1 MDIFKLL
8 NNDSN
13 GLNEEEKDFA
23 DKFNSDLREKII
35 YELVEYEIKEF
46 TRCLKEDNETFK
58 ENIENIFINGKK
70 GYKDMPT
77 KTLIDIYLS
86 KLNEGDFI
94 NLIESISGR

>member
-13 GLNEEEKDFA
+13 GLSEDEKAFA
-23 DKFNSDLREKII
+23 EKFNSDLREKII

-94 NLIESISGR
+94 NLIESISGM